1 MRPPQCFEPNE
12 NYCNILYR
20 SRQWSVRLHGFEGAL
35 LVVVHQ
41 GAMQFEEFRPE
52 GVVHKKMIQTRNG
65 ETALAVVLLGA
76 DTFSAQQIHEQAA
89 RPLYPKL

>member
-1 MRPPQCFEPNE
+1 
-12 NYCNILYR
+12 
-20 SRQWSVRLHGFEGAL
+20 
-35 LVVVHQ
+35 
-41 GAMQFEEFRPE
+41 MQFEEFRPE